1 MLKRFLLIL
10 ALVFPLSVL
19 SCNIDIRDVRWVSV
33 NDIAQSLK
41 GRPRMAVGFDVD
53 ETVLFSSPSFYHI
66 ANERCKGQLELCM
79 KDKAF
84 WEEANSSDSYSLQ
97 KKVGMDLVK
106 MHLARGDKVYFIT
119 ARPPSER
126 ETLTAL
132 LRNYLNEPNLPPVIF
147 TGFVPGKNLKVKP
160 IMQLKL
166 AMFYGDADT
175 DVTAAMDAKIR
186 PIRMLRAKNTI
197 ETHPYC
203 PGLYNEEVVIG
214 SDV

>member
-1 MLKRFLLIL
+1 MFKRIIVIL
-10 ALVFPLSVL
+10 AIICPLSL
-19 SCNIDIRDVRWVSV
+19 LACNIDIRDIRWVSV

-41 GRPRMAVGFDVD
+41 GRPRTAVGFDID

-66 ANERCKGQLELCM
+66 AQERCKGDFVVCM
-79 KDKAF
+79 KDKGF
-84 WEEANSSDSYSLQ
+84 WQEANTSDSYNLQ

-119 ARPPSER
+119 ARPASEH

-132 LRNYLNEPNLPPVIF
+132 LRGYLNEPNLPPVIF
-147 TGFVPGKNLKVKP
+147 TGFAEGKNLKVKP
-160 IMQLKL
+160 ILQHKITI
-166 AMFYGDADT
+166 FYGDADT
-175 DVTAAMDAKIR
+175 DITAAMDAKIR

-197 ETHPYC
+197 ERHPSC